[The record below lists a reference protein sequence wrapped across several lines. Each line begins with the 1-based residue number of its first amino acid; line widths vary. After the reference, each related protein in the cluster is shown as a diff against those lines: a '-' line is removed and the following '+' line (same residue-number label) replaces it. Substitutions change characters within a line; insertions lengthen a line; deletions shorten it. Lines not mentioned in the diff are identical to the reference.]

1 MPDLSEDVL
10 APDVVVRRAPTTE
23 APARPGADGGPPL
36 VGAGDG
42 ALWAR
47 AEVGSAGVDLGH
59 GSVNAVVREGT
70 VLFDAQ
76 GGAGL
81 VIVLRGEVD
90 ISVHG
95 ELARTARAGEA
106 VSFDATGRVSDPDPV
121 DAAELARDPFISLN
135 LVLDALAGVP
145 LRLPEVPPTPV
156 STGTGAP
163 PPAGDDGPRRSRS
176 IFGGSRSRS

>member
-10 APDVVVRRAPTTE
+10 APDVVVRRDPATE
-23 APARPGADGGPPL
+23 ARVRADGDGPPL

-47 AEVGSAGVDLGH
+47 AEAGSVGVDLGH
-59 GSVNAVVREGT
+59 GSVNAVVRQGT
-70 VLFDAQ
+70 VLFDAH

-90 ISVHG
+90 ISVNG
-95 ELARTARAGEA
+95 EPARTARAGQA
-106 VSFDATGRVSDPDPV
+106 LTFDAAGRVSQPDPV
-121 DAAELARDPFISLN
+121 DAAELARDPFVALN

-145 LRLPEVPPTPV
+145 LHLPEEPATPV
-156 STGTGAP
+156 TTGLLP
-163 PPAGDDGPRRSRS
+163 PVGEEEPRRSRS
-176 IFGGSRSRS
+176 IFGGSRSRPS